1 MMASCG
7 ESLHCPLLFENI
19 FSRLPVTSSCVAR
32 SRRNRYRRNQAKVK
46 VQVFAY
52 SLLLFLR
59 VYFQT
64 RSCETKQC
72 VIVITQ
78 RNSFALETLNFVSI
92 SFRPK
97 KNCVTQRSIVK
108 KVQRWLISISLK
120 SSTSSLMCLWARHHA
135 STEAPILSDSM
146 LRLLGLTMLLVSC
159 SFFWQVSM
167 RYGNFQEGKMTS
179 LESMS
184 RVVVLWLLGMTID
197 CYDGLLQCGKGFEIV
212 FHVCPKWVVQRSVC
226 INIQIVRIGIT
237 RPECRISYLVWGR
250 HSKCFWNTQKSSIL
264 AWVFDLIDLCIQNS
278 STPILDVWNESNSRL
293 PDG

>member
-1 MMASCG
+1 MISKINRIAWNASLSNDG
-7 ESLHCPLLFENI
+7 ELRGKSSLPSVVREYFLETTGDFKLCCPISEKSIQAQSGKSQSASFCLFFITVLES
-19 FSRLPVTSSCVAR
+19 FTFRHDLVKRTKMRAAR
-32 SRRNRYRRNQAKVK
+32 FPLTN
-46 VQVFAY
+46 
-52 SLLLFLR
+52 
-59 VYFQT
+59 
-64 RSCETKQC
+64 QC

-78 RNSFALETLNFVSI
+78 RNVFALKTLNFVSI
-92 SFRPK
+92 SSRPK

-197 CYDGLLQCGKGFEIV
+197 CYDGLLQCGKGFKIV
-212 FHVCPKWVVQRSVC
+212 FHVKF
-226 INIQIVRIGIT
+226 T
-237 RPECRISYLVWGR
+237 
-250 HSKCFWNTQKSSIL
+250 K
-264 AWVFDLIDLCIQNS
+264 
-278 STPILDVWNESNSRL
+278 
-293 PDG
+293 

>member
-1 MMASCG
+1 MISKINRIAWNASLSNDGELRGKSSLPSVVREYFLETIGDFKLCCPISEKSIQAQSG
-7 ESLHCPLLFENI
+7 KSQSASFCLFFITVLESLLSDTILWNEAMCHCDYTTN
-19 FSRLPVTSSCVAR
+19 
-32 SRRNRYRRNQAKVK
+32 
-46 VQVFAY
+46 VFA
-52 SLLLFLR
+52 L
-59 VYFQT
+59 
-64 RSCETKQC
+64 K
-72 VIVITQ
+72 
-78 RNSFALETLNFVSI
+78 TLNFVSI
-92 SFRPK
+92 SSRPK

-197 CYDGLLQCGKGFEIV
+197 CYDGLLQCGKGFKIV
-212 FHVCPKWVVQRSVC
+212 FHVKF
-226 INIQIVRIGIT
+226 T
-237 RPECRISYLVWGR
+237 
-250 HSKCFWNTQKSSIL
+250 K
-264 AWVFDLIDLCIQNS
+264 
-278 STPILDVWNESNSRL
+278 
-293 PDG
+293 